1 MLQLIVGIA
10 LGFLGGY
17 LYGSERARDEAARR
31 LASAQEPVR
40 RATERVSEAIAS
52 SPLPET
58 VKQTA
63 SRATAG
69 IETATQQAGPGSA
82 DAQDA
87 AGRAVDEISTRLS
100 EPLSEVDPKPPA

>member
-1 MLQLIVGIA
+1 MRLIVGIA
-10 LGFLGGY
+10 LGFLAGY

-40 RATERVSEAIAS
+40 RATERVSEVIAS

-63 SRATAG
+63 SRATAS
-69 IETATQQAGPGSA
+69 IETATQQASRGST

-87 AGRAVDEISTRLS
+87 AGRAVDELSTRLS
-100 EPLSEVDPKPPA
+100 EPLSHVDPESPA